1 MKTGDFL
8 AEAENRVPRW
18 QRALVYGVGG
28 YALHRTE
35 RAVGDAASWLLY
47 QPVRAGLYVG
57 SAAYDALSS
66 ALAPAPTPVPT
77 QRASSMPSYAM
88 TPYRRAGRGRGVGRV
103 VRSYQRRRAQQLIKR
118 TIFRMAEMKH
128 ISTALSSST
137 LQATPLNQS
146 LCLLSQG
153 TATGQRIGNG
163 IRVKR
168 INLRAYVTGSASA
181 VRDVVRVLVV
191 LDNQPNGAAP
201 TVSGAGGVLMAT
213 TVEAGYNMDTVS
225 HGMGPQRYRVLFDRV
240 IVLNQ
245 NMATSTKTA
254 YLKRSWSVDIP
265 VVYQANAGTISDL
278 TSKNI
283 SVIAFSTTATN
294 QASITGAGQICYI
307 DA

>member
-8 AEAENRVPRW
+8 EAAENRVPRW

-57 SAAYDALSS
+57 SAAYNTLSS
-66 ALAPAPTPVPT
+66 ALASEPFADPTPRV
-77 QRASSMPSYAM
+77 SSMPSYGMA
-88 TPYRRAGRGRGVGRV
+88 PYRRGGRRPSVGRA
-103 VRSYQRRRAQQLIKR
+103 VRSYQRRRATRLIKS
-118 TIFRMAEMKH
+118 TVFRMAEMKH
-128 ISTALSSST
+128 VSTALSSST

-146 LCLLSQG
+146 LCILSQG
-153 TATGQRIGNG
+153 TAQGTRIGNN
-163 IRVKR
+163 IRIKR
-168 INLRAYVTGSASA
+168 INLRAYVTANASA

-201 TVSGAGGVLMAT
+201 TVSGANGVLIAQ
-213 TVEAGYNMDTVS
+213 TVESGYNLDTVS

-240 IVLNQ
+240 VVLNQ
-245 NMATSTKTA
+245 QYATQTKTA
-254 YLKRSWSVDIP
+254 YLKRSWSVDMP
-265 VVYQANAGTISDL
+265 VVYQSNAGTIADL
-278 TSKNI
+278 TTKNI